1 MKISVIGT
9 GYVGL
14 ITGTGFASKGHD
26 VTCVDVIPE
35 KVEQINKG
43 ISPIFEEGL
52 DELLKDVLEK
62 GKFRVTLD
70 LKKAVADSEVSFIC
84 VGTPSKEDGSAD
96 LSYVKSAAKSIGEAL
111 KEVNEYHVVIMKST
125 VIPGTTETVLVP
137 ILEKESGRKAGKDFG
152 VCMTPEFLREGKAL
166 EDFMNPDRVII
177 GSLDEQSK
185 SIAKKLHDIKDRPFV
200 VTNLSTA
207 EMIKYASN
215 AFLATKISF
224 INEIGNICKEL
235 GIDTL
240 QVARGIGMDHRISRH
255 FLRPGV
261 GFGGSCF
268 PKDVKALI
276 HQAKDNLKYDP
287 KLISS
292 VIQVNENQ
300 PIKFVELAEKKLGDL
315 TGKTAAVLGLAFK
328 SGTDDVRESRAIAVI
343 NTLLEKGAK
352 VQAYDPKAIENAK
365 KIFGAKITYSK
376 SPSEALKDS
385 DFCIIVTEWSE
396 FKNLDYSGMKH
407 KAVFDGRNIVENR
420 ENVEYEGLCW

>member
-26 VTCVDVIPE
+26 VTCVDIVPE

-43 ISPIFEEGL
+43 VSPIFEEGL
-52 DELLKDVLEK
+52 DELLKEVLEK
-62 GKFRVTLD
+62 GKFSVTLD

-96 LSYVKSAAKSIGEAL
+96 LSYVKAAAKSIGEAL
-111 KEVNEYHVVIMKST
+111 KEIKNYHVVIMKST
-125 VIPGTTETVLVP
+125 VIPGTTETVLIP
-137 ILEKESGRKAGKDFG
+137 ILEKESGKKAGADFG
-152 VCMTPEFLREGKAL
+152 VCMTPEFLREGRAV

-177 GSLDEQSK
+177 GALDEQSK
-185 SIAKKLHDIKDRPFV
+185 SSAKKLHDIKDRPFV

-224 INEIGNICKEL
+224 INEIGNICKKL
-235 GIDTL
+235 GVNTV
-240 QVARGIGMDHRISRH
+240 QVARGLGMDHRISRH

-276 HQAKDNLKYDP
+276 HQAKDDLKYDP

-292 VIQVNENQ
+292 VMDVNDNQ
-300 PIKFVELAEKKLGDL
+300 PLLLVELAEAKLGDL
-315 TGKTAAVLGLAFK
+315 KGKTAAVLGLAFK
-328 SGTDDVRESRAIAVI
+328 AGTDDVRESRAISVI
-343 NTLLEKGAK
+343 NTLLEKGVK
-352 VQAYDPKAIENAK
+352 IQAYDPKAVETAK
-365 KIFGAKITYSK
+365 EVLGDKVAYSK
-376 SPSEALKDS
+376 SPSEALKDA
-385 DFCIIVTEWSE
+385 DFCMIVTEWPE
-396 FKNLDYSGMKH
+396 FKNINFDGMKS
-407 KAVFDGRNIVENR
+407 KKVFDGRNILENR
-420 ENVEYEGLCW
+420 DDVDYEGLCW